1 MSSLLSRAFL
11 PLALVLSLAS
21 PSLAAALTGVI
32 TKVADGDTVTIQAD
46 GKTEKV
52 RLIGIDAP
60 ESAQRPWGPKA
71 TEFTKK
77 LALGKNA
84 RIEMD
89 VTARDKYGRLL
100 GYLYVGD
107 TFVNLELVRQGY
119 AQVYTYPP
127 NVAHTEKFV
136 AAQREAREKGLNI
149 WHATNGLMESP
160 SDFRKG
166 GQSKQI
172 REDVQHLKESKS
184 KAKPKPETKA
194 QMVSIN
200 NKSRKYHIPSCRYF
214 DCGNCVTVP
223 LAEAQAMGGVPCK
236 VCQ

>member
-1 MSSLLSRAFL
+1 MNTLLSRFL
-11 PLALVLSLAS
+11 FPVVLLLSLAS
-21 PSLAAALTGVI
+21 PSFAEVITGVV
-32 TKVADGDTVTIQAD
+32 TKVADGDTVTIKAN
-46 GKTEKV
+46 GKEERV

-71 TEFTKK
+71 TEFTRK
-77 LALGKNA
+77 LAQGKSA
-84 RIEMD
+84 RVEMD
-89 VTARDKYGRLL
+89 VTSRDKYGRLL

-127 NVAHTEKFV
+127 NVTHTEKFV
-136 AAQREAREKGLNI
+136 AAQREARENGLNI
-149 WHATNGLMESP
+149 WHATNGLTESP

-166 GQSKQI
+166 GKAKQI
-172 REDVQHLKESKS
+172 RADVQHLKEGKA
-184 KAKPKPETKA
+184 KAKPEKSV

-200 NKSRKYHIPSCRYF
+200 SKTRKYHIPSCRYY
-214 DCGNCVTVP
+214 DCKNCVTVP
-223 LAEAQAMGGVPCK
+223 LSEAQAMGGIPCK

>member
-1 MSSLLSRAFL
+1 MNALLSRALL
-11 PLALVLSLAS
+11 PLALVLSLVS
-21 PSLAAALTGVI
+21 PAFAAALTGVI
-32 TKVADGDTVTIQAD
+32 TKVADGDTVTIKAD
-46 GKTEKV
+46 GKEERV

-60 ESAQRPWGPKA
+60 ETAQRPWGPKA

-84 RIEMD
+84 RVEMD

-107 TFVNLELVRQGY
+107 TFVNLELVRQGF

-136 AAQREAREKGLNI
+136 AAQQEAREQGLNI
-149 WHATNGLMESP
+149 WHATNGLTESP

-166 GQSKQI
+166 GSKSKQI
-172 REDVQHLKESKS
+172 RSDVQHLKESK
-184 KAKPKPETKA
+184 AQPKPEKSV

-200 NKSRKYHIPSCRYF
+200 SKSRKYHISTCRYY
-214 DCGNCVTVP
+214 DCKNCVTVP
-223 LAEAQAMGGVPCK
+223 LSEAKAMGGVPCK